1 MTITR
6 LILLSLAWTSTAA
19 ASCARRNSTATS
31 SAGGPTHVSNAAGVA
46 ATTPSGCSAS
56 TTWSNVTSSPVIDLT
71 YALHAAQV
79 ATSLDSRTYYN
90 FSNIRY
96 AAPPVDALRFQLPQ
110 DPTDN
115 RTAGVQD
122 GSYGKICPQA
132 YTPWQNSALVTAPP
146 GEAESEDCLFLD
158 VVVPKTAWDQRCN
171 TSRPVIV
178 WIHGGGFQIGAKWGT
193 PLTNPL
199 GLLDRSFD
207 DDGEGAIWIGL
218 QYRVSQSYLILILPA
233 RMREYLTN
241 ISRSWARWDSFKAR
255 RLRHPG
261 AFPMSASMTNARHW
275 HGSKSTCHFLAVIR
289 HVSPSWV
296 SLPAGAPSYTT

>member
-6 LILLSLAWTSTAA
+6 LILLSLAWTSTVA
-19 ASCARRNSTATS
+19 ASCASRDRTATS
-31 SAGGPTHVSNAAGVA
+31 SPAGGSTQVSNATGITA
-46 ATTPSGCSAS
+46 AAKPSGCSAS
-56 TTWSNVTSSPVIDLT
+56 TASSNSTSSPIIDLT

-79 ATSLDSRTYYN
+79 ASSPDSRTYYN

-110 DPTDN
+110 DPVDN

-158 VVVPKTAWDQRCN
+158 VVVPQAAWNQRCN
-171 TSRPVIV
+171 ASRPVIV

-193 PLTNPL
+193 PMTNPL

-218 QYRVSQSYLILILPA
+218 QYRVSQSLSTHCYL
-233 RMREYLTN
+233 
-241 ISRSWARWDSFKAR
+241 
-255 RLRHPG
+255 
-261 AFPMSASMTNARHW
+261 
-275 HGSKSTCHFLAVIR
+275 
-289 HVSPSWV
+289 VSV
-296 SLPAGAPSYTT
+296 HE